1 MQPATKPQ
9 TAQTKSKV
17 LLVDDH
23 AILTAGLAELINQ
36 QKDLTVCGTAVD
48 QNKALTQIER
58 LMPDLVLVDIS
69 LKGSNGIELL
79 KNLKARYPK
88 LPVLILSMHEEEVY
102 AMRAVRA
109 GASGFIM
116 KQEATDKV
124 LEAIR
129 KVLGGEVFL
138 SERME
143 KRVMQQFV
151 GRNPKTGSPIDDLSD
166 RELEVF
172 GLLGQGRGTR
182 QIAEQLHLSI
192 KTIESHRTHIKEKL
206 NLKDANELIQHAIQW
221 RDK

>member
-1 MQPATKPQ
+1 MQSATKPQ
-9 TAQTKSKV
+9 TNQTKSKI

-36 QKDLTVCGTAVD
+36 QKDLMVCGTAVD
-48 QNKALTQIER
+48 QNKALSQLER
-58 LMPDLVLVDIS
+58 MTPDLVLVDIS

-143 KRVMQQFV
+143 RRVMQQFV

-172 GLLGQGRGTR
+172 NLLGQGRGTR